1 MSYNDA
7 QSIFETQTPR
17 PRHRAGVQF
26 GVGFCNLSILEKM
39 TKRQKIAAAKKY
51 LLEAYKSGECYQALH
66 KNQFV
71 KKAIEIAAGNKFE
84 EKLKVAEKQVE
95 KIQ

>member
-1 MSYNDA
+1 
-7 QSIFETQTPR
+7 
-17 PRHRAGVQF
+17 
-26 GVGFCNLSILEKM
+26 M
-39 TKRQKIAAAKKY
+39 TKRQKVAAAKKY
-51 LLEAYKSGECYQALH
+51 LLEVYKSGECYQALH